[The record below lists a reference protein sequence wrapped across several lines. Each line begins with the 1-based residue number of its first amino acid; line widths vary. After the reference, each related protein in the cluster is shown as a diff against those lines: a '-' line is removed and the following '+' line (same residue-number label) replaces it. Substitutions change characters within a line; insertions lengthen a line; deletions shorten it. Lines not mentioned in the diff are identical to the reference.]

1 MYWMSL
7 VIIFAPLLGSLVLLF
22 SRDLS
27 ETYSAIIA
35 NLSIAIS
42 ALTSLGLLI
51 PFLFNN
57 GISKEFFL
65 YTWYLTGDYHFQ
77 LGLLVDSLTAVMAFI
92 VSFISFFVH
101 MYSIT
106 YMHNDNSFKRFF
118 IYTNFLISSFW
129 LVSFLIMLFN
139 LFYVG
144 NLFVSDSYF
153 L

>member
-77 LGLLVDSLTAVMAFI
+77 LGFLVDSLTAVMAFI
-92 VSFISFFVH
+92 VSFISCE
-101 MYSIT
+101 
-106 YMHNDNSFKRFF
+106 
-118 IYTNFLISSFW
+118 
-129 LVSFLIMLFN
+129 
-139 LFYVG
+139 
-144 NLFVSDSYF
+144 
-153 L
+153 

>member
-7 VIIFAPLLGSLVLLF
+7 VIIFAPLLGSLALLF

-57 GISKEFFL
+57 GISEEFFL

-77 LGLLVDSLTAVMAFI
+77 LGFLVDSLTAVMAFI

-106 YMHNDNSFKRFF
+106 FKQRCYWQHLLSRAVFEKSLDNAP
-118 IYTNFLISSFW
+118 I
-129 LVSFLIMLFN
+129 
-139 LFYVG
+139 
-144 NLFVSDSYF
+144 
-153 L
+153 